1 MDEGELPTEAVLRA
15 TQVGDTLR
23 MMIDKASLRAEVRD
37 RVSPVLQSTPDS
49 AGVPTVEGF
58 VKDAGG
64 EWDLDSVTG
73 AKGATVVEIVVRRIA
88 ATI

>member
-49 AGVPTVEGF
+49 AGVPIEGF